1 VSAAAN
7 RQLVRPVARAALIG
21 LAVFALVAALPLAPL
36 AGDPYW
42 LRLATTMLMYGVL
55 AISWNFIG
63 GMAGYPSFASA
74 AFFGLGA
81 YTGAVAQKL
90 GLSMAL
96 AWGAAALVALVFA
109 GLLGLALLRLRGHY
123 FAIASLV
130 VAEVL
135 RELVNSAT
143 DLTGG
148 GMGLNL
154 PLPSGSSVQAQ
165 ALFFFYAMLALA
177 AVAFAAQV
185 LTTYSKLGFGLR
197 CIQQNESAADMLGVN
212 TTAHKVAAFMLS
224 AVFVGAA
231 GAIYASWVHYIEPPD
246 VFDVLYSV
254 KAIVMVLL
262 GGAGTLFGPMFGA
275 ALFLAL
281 EELVWRNYLQVHTG
295 VLGLIIVLLV
305 LFLPQGMLALRVP
318 WRRALR

>member
-1 VSAAAN
+1 MK
-7 RQLVRPVARAALIG
+7 RDAL
-21 LAVFALVAALPLAPL
+21 L
-36 AGDPYW
+36 AGVLFVLLAFVPFGADAYV
-42 LRLATTMLMYGVL
+42 LRLGTIVLMYGVL
-55 AISWNFIG
+55 AMSWNFIG
-63 GMAGYPSFASA
+63 GMAGYPSFACA

-81 YTGAVAQKL
+81 YSGAVAQKF
-90 GLSMAL
+90 GAPMVV
-96 AWGAAALVALVFA
+96 AWGAGALLALVFSA
-109 GLLGLALLRLRGHY
+109 LLGLALLRLRGHY

-154 PLPSGSSVQAQ
+154 PVPQGASVMSQAE
-165 ALFFFYAMLALA
+165 FFFYAMLALA
-177 AVAFAAQV
+177 VLTFAAM
-185 LTTYSKLGFGLR
+185 LGTSNSRLGFGLR

-212 TTAHKVAAFMLS
+212 TTAYKVAAFMLS

-246 VFDVLYSV
+246 VFDVLYSI

-262 GGAGTLFGPMFGA
+262 GGAGSVFGPLLGA

-295 VLGLIIVLLV
+295 VLGLMIVLLV
-305 LFLPQGMLALRVP
+305 LFLPRGVLAV
-318 WRRALR
+318 RARKKA

>member
-1 VSAAAN
+1 MKKN
-7 RQLVRPVARAALIG
+7 ALI
-21 LAVFALVAALPLAPL
+21 AVVVFGLVALAPL
-36 AGDPYW
+36 APFAGEAYW
-42 LRLATTMLMYGVL
+42 LRLGTTMLMYGVL
-55 AISWNFIG
+55 AMSWNFIG

-81 YTGAVAQKL
+81 YAGAVAQKF
-90 GLSMAL
+90 GAPMAL
-96 AWGAAALVALVFA
+96 AWGLAALAALMFA
-109 GLLGLALLRLRGHY
+109 ALLGMALLRLRGHY

-135 RELVNSAT
+135 REIVNSAT

-154 PLPSGSSVQAQ
+154 PVPAMSSVNAQ
-165 ALFFFYAMLALA
+165 ALFFFYAMLGL
-177 AVAFAAQV
+177 VVINFAAM
-185 LTTYSKLGFGLR
+185 LLATHSKLGFGLR
-197 CIQQNESAADMLGVN
+197 CIQQNESAADMLGVD
-212 TTAHKVAAFMLS
+212 TTTYKVAAFSLS

-262 GGAGTLFGPMFGA
+262 GGAGSVFGPLVGA
-275 ALFLAL
+275 ALFLSL

-295 VLGLIIVLLV
+295 VLGLLIVLLV
-305 LFLPQGMLALRVP
+305 MFLPKGLFSLRLS
-318 WRRALR
+318 WLRRRA

>member
-1 VSAAAN
+1 MK
-7 RQLVRPVARAALIG
+7 RDAALAAG
-21 LAVFALVAALPLAPL
+21 LLALVALLPL
-36 AGDPYW
+36 AGDSYW
-42 LRLATTMLMYGVL
+42 LRLGTTMLMYGVL
-55 AISWNFIG
+55 AVSWNFIG

-81 YTGAVAQKL
+81 YAGAVAQKL
-90 GLSMAL
+90 GVPLML
-96 AWGAAALVALVFA
+96 AWGLAGAAALVFAA
-109 GLLGLALLRLRGHY
+109 GLGIALLRLRGHY

-143 DLTGG
+143 GLTGG

-154 PLPSGSSVQAQ
+154 PIPRMASIEAQ
-165 ALFFFYAMLALA
+165 ATFFFYAMLAL
-177 AVAFAAQV
+177 VALSFGV
-185 LTTYSKLGFGLR
+185 MLLVTYSRLGFGLR
-197 CIQQNESAADMLGVN
+197 CIQQNEPAADMLGVN
-212 TTAHKVAAFMLS
+212 TTLYKVAAFMLS
-224 AVFVGAA
+224 GVFVGVA

-262 GGAGTLFGPMFGA
+262 GGAGSVFGPLFGA
-275 ALFLAL
+275 ALFLSL

-295 VLGLIIVLLV
+295 VLGLLIVLLV
-305 LFLPQGMLALRVP
+305 LFLPKGLFSL
-318 WRRALR
+318 RRARA

>member
-1 VSAAAN
+1 MKKSILLAI
-7 RQLVRPVARAALIG
+7 AL
-21 LAVFALVAALPLAPL
+21 FALVALLPL
-36 AGDPYW
+36 AGDAYW
-42 LRLATTMLMYGVL
+42 LRLGTTMLMYGVL
-55 AISWNFIG
+55 AMAWNFIG
-63 GMAGYPSFASA
+63 GLAGYPSFASA

-81 YTGAVAQKL
+81 YSGAVVQKL
-90 GLSMAL
+90 GMPMGL
-96 AWGAAALVALVFA
+96 AWTFA
-109 GLLGLALLRLRGHY
+109 GALCLLFAALLGLALLRLRGHY

-154 PLPSGSSVQAQ
+154 PVPSNATVASQSE
-165 ALFFFYAMLALA
+165 FFFYAMLALA
-177 AVAFAAQV
+177 AITFAAM
-185 LTTYSKLGFGLR
+185 LWATHSKLGFGLR

-212 TTAHKVAAFMLS
+212 TTQYKVAAFMLS
-224 AVFVGAA
+224 GAFAGAA

-262 GGAGTLFGPMFGA
+262 GGAGSVFGPLFGA
-275 ALFLAL
+275 AIFLSL

-295 VLGLIIVLLV
+295 VLGLMIVLLV
-305 LFLPQGMLALRVP
+305 LFLPKGVFSLRWP
-318 WRRALR
+318 WQTGKP

>member
-1 VSAAAN
+1 MKRDALGA
-7 RQLVRPVARAALIG
+7 VALFVLLAL
-21 LAVFALVAALPLAPL
+21 LPLG
-36 AGDPYW
+36 GDSYW
-42 LRLATTMLMYGVL
+42 LRLGTTMLMYGVL

-81 YTGAVAQKL
+81 YAGAVAQKL
-90 GLSMAL
+90 GAPMGFAWAL
-96 AWGAAALVALVFA
+96 AGAAAAVFA
-109 GLLGLALLRLRGHY
+109 AALGVALLRLRGHY

-135 RELVNSAT
+135 RELVNAAT
-143 DLTGG
+143 ELTGG

-154 PLPSGSSVQAQ
+154 PIPRLASIESQAM
-165 ALFFFYAMLALA
+165 FFFYAMLALA
-177 AVAFAAQV
+177 ALAFAAM
-185 LTTYSKLGFGLR
+185 LAAMHSRLGFGLR

-212 TTAHKVAAFMLS
+212 TTLYKVTAFMLS
-224 AVFVGAA
+224 GVFVGVA

-254 KAIVMVLL
+254 KAIVMVLI
-262 GGAGTLFGPMFGA
+262 GGAGSVFGPLFGA
-275 ALFLAL
+275 ALFLSL

-295 VLGLIIVLLV
+295 VLGLLIVLLV
-305 LFLPQGMLALRVP
+305 LFLPKGLISLR
-318 WRRALR
+318 RRVA